1 MNIKHLIGFGLT
13 AGLLSSAAYAQENV
27 TTGFDPVIEDRSMT
41 SMVGWT
47 AGVSAATRF
56 NTSDDF
62 DHLENEVEGFV
73 ELTYGGFHTGLSA
86 TSLYQDP
93 SDDVEFEANLGYGA
107 DFGQGLSWDLTYGYI
122 WLNDSKDHSEEIT
135 ATLGFPIGR
144 DASGAFAVI
153 IDPDNGESDQEV
165 AFEAPLSERWTA
177 VGLIGNSDRDDNI
190 YAEAGAVYDFGD
202 GVTFEA
208 LYEDTNDGDGVL
220 GFTVSYEIGG

>member
-13 AGLLSSAAYAQENV
+13 AGLLSSAAYAQDNI
-27 TTGFDPVIEDRSMT
+27 TTGFDPVIEDRGAS

-62 DHLENEVEGFV
+62 DHLDNEVEGFV

-93 SDDVEFEANLGYGA
+93 TDDAEFEANLGYGA
-107 DFGQGLSWDLTYGYI
+107 DFGQGMSWDLSYSYT
-122 WLNDSKDHSEEIT
+122 WLDDSKDHSEEIT

-202 GVTFEA
+202 GVSFEA

>member
-93 SDDVEFEANLGYGA
+93 TDDVEFEANFGYGA
-107 DFGQGLSWDLTYGYI
+107 DFGQGLS
-122 WLNDSKDHSEEIT
+122 
-135 ATLGFPIGR
+135 
-144 DASGAFAVI
+144 
-153 IDPDNGESDQEV
+153 
-165 AFEAPLSERWTA
+165 
-177 VGLIGNSDRDDNI
+177 
-190 YAEAGAVYDFGD
+190 
-202 GVTFEA
+202 
-208 LYEDTNDGDGVL
+208 
-220 GFTVSYEIGG
+220 

>member
-1 MNIKHLIGFGLT
+1 MTFKTLLGFGLT
-13 AGLLSSAAYAQENV
+13 AGLLSTAAYAQDNI
-27 TTGFDPVIEDRSMT
+27 TTGFDPVIDDRPTVSAI
-41 SMVGWT
+41 GWT

-62 DHLENEVEGFV
+62 DHLENEIEGFV
-73 ELTYGGFHTGLSA
+73 ELPCGCFHTGLSA

-93 SDDVEFEANLGYGA
+93 TDDVEFEADLGYGA
-107 DFGQGLSWDLTYGYI
+107 DFGQGMSWDLSYSYI
-122 WLNDSKDHSEEIT
+122 WLNDSKDHEEEIT

-144 DASGAFAVI
+144 AISGAFAVI
-153 IDPDNGESDQEV
+153 INPDNGESDQEV

-177 VGLIGNSDRDDNI
+177 VGLIGNSDRDDNL

-202 GVTFEA
+202 GVSFEA

>member
-13 AGLLSSAAYAQENV
+13 AGLLSSAAYAQDNI
-27 TTGFDPVIEDRSMT
+27 TTGFDPVIEDRAMT
-41 SMVGWT
+41 SMIGWT

-93 SDDVEFEANLGYGA
+93 TDDVEFEANLGYGA

-122 WLNDSKDHSEEIT
+122 WLNDSEDHSEEIT

-144 DASGAFAVI
+144 DA
-153 IDPDNGESDQEV
+153 
-165 AFEAPLSERWTA
+165 
-177 VGLIGNSDRDDNI
+177 
-190 YAEAGAVYDFGD
+190 
-202 GVTFEA
+202 
-208 LYEDTNDGDGVL
+208 
-220 GFTVSYEIGG
+220 